1 MRMQELNKS
10 QNITRIII
18 MTTSDPTGGDK
29 IVYFG
34 VININ
39 ENGRT
44 MGSVDIWRSLL
55 TKEIFCEEK
64 RLGILQ
70 IADYIGMPKID
81 KDKKWAV
88 AVSRNRKGHLRW
100 RLIKIRKEGKMT
112 FTDADDNIIEVN
124 AKDFKI
130 ADPGWWSFLVEENV
144 NRNME
149 VEDCQI
155 NDAR

>member
-1 MRMQELNKS
+1 
-10 QNITRIII
+10 

-29 IVYFG
+29 VVYFG

-44 MGSVDIWRSLL
+44 VGSVDIWRSLL
-55 TKEIFCEEK
+55 TKEMFCEEK

-88 AVSRNRKGHLRW
+88 ARMSRTLKSLNLGGGAFWSKKMSTVTWKW
-100 RLIKIRKEGKMT
+100 RM
-112 FTDADDNIIEVN
+112 
-124 AKDFKI
+124 
-130 ADPGWWSFLVEENV
+130 
-144 NRNME
+144 
-149 VEDCQI
+149 CQT
-155 NDAR
+155 NDARR

>member
-1 MRMQELNKS
+1 
-10 QNITRIII
+10 

-29 IVYFG
+29 VVYFG

-39 ENGRT
+39 EGGKT
-44 MGSVDIWRSLL
+44 VGSVDIWRSLL
-55 TKEIFCEEK
+55 TKEMFCEEK

-88 AVSRNRKGHLRW
+88 AIRRNYKGHLRW
-100 RLIKIRKEGKMT
+100 RLIKIIKEGKMT
-112 FTDADDNIIEVN
+112 FTNADDNAVEVN
-124 AKDFKI
+124 VKDFKI
-130 ADPGWWSFLVEENV
+130 VDPWWWSFLIEENV

-149 VEDCQI
+149 VA
-155 NDAR
+155 DALNK